1 MRKYLLLMAAAAA
14 IFASCGRP
22 AKKAET
28 PSAQEFAPYIKAY
41 TGGMVPQDAELR
53 IDLMQEVQGGVN
65 PAGLFS
71 AEPAIKG
78 AVRWNSPSSVS
89 FLPEPGA
96 LEPGKTYN
104 ISFHLEKLWAD
115 APAFVYPIVA
125 KGSTESGA
133 ILVPDSGRPFRV
145 KQLTLKDG
153 RMDVVLSQTPANAAL
168 QGMVELEGA
177 ARSYTEVQDS
187 LLRVYYEGRQADL
200 VLTLDGG
207 LKSTDGQSLG
217 EAFTHRFV
225 ADEQV
230 PAVEIPL
237 KGSIL
242 PTKDNFLLPFRAV
255 NLSGVEV
262 RVVKIYEK
270 NVLSY
275 LQDNDLGTGG
285 NALRR
290 SGRLVFT
297 AQTCSWTLPRTS
309 ASGTPTA

>member
-53 IDLMQEVQGGVN
+53 IDLMQEVQGVA

-71 AEPAIKG
+71 ANPGIKG
-78 AVRWNSPSSVS
+78 TVRWNSPSSVS

-133 ILVPDSGRPFRV
+133 ILVPDSGFNQACEERMCVVRSGAEFRV
-145 KQLTLKDG
+145 SLCTDEEGMILQFDHLHDPSVG
-153 RMDVVLSQTPANAAL
+153 RDT
-168 QGMVELEGA
+168 
-177 ARSYTEVQDS
+177 
-187 LLRVYYEGRQADL
+187 
-200 VLTLDGG
+200 
-207 LKSTDGQSLG
+207 
-217 EAFTHRFV
+217 
-225 ADEQV
+225 
-230 PAVEIPL
+230 
-237 KGSIL
+237 
-242 PTKDNFLLPFRAV
+242 
-255 NLSGVEV
+255 
-262 RVVKIYEK
+262 
-270 NVLSY
+270 
-275 LQDNDLGTGG
+275 
-285 NALRR
+285 
-290 SGRLVFT
+290 
-297 AQTCSWTLPRTS
+297 
-309 ASGTPTA
+309 